1 MPPIPTILHLSI
13 FRNILRA
20 EKKCKAVWQKA
31 LKFSMLL
38 CLPQADICWNVVV
51 KQFTGSE
58 IRGKYIAFSHIK
70 INAYNCFVQK
80 L

>member
-1 MPPIPTILHLSI
+1 MQSCMAESI
-13 FRNILRA
+13 
-20 EKKCKAVWQKA
+20 KCYE

-38 CLPQADICWNVVV
+38 CLPQADICWNMVV
-51 KQFTGSE
+51 KQFTESE
-58 IRGKYIAFSHIK
+58 IREKYIAFSHIK